1 MATPP
6 DRGSGKGRPQPPAGG
21 RLPSEIPTPPRGAPG
36 IPAVPPMGTSRPDL
50 PAISTPSPRPPAPQ
64 HQRPPPLPP
73 QPPARP
79 AAPQRPPPVL
89 TPGAQRAPA
98 APAAPARPPPAAT
111 ARVSPAP
118 VPTPAPRSGAPG
130 PDLDRAQLAE
140 LDQRFA
146 QLDHLDY
153 FQLLKLTPQAA
164 LADIKSAF
172 YRESRTY
179 HPDRFFHL
187 KDRLFKEKVSA
198 VYRRLTEAYYVLRDD
213 LKRKRYLA
221 DIASPERNAKLRFTE
236 AAEAE
241 TKQQVKKE
249 QEEQIGVHPKGRHF
263 YGVAMKDVASGN
275 LPSAERNL
283 KTALTF
289 EPSNARYKEKLAEIQ
304 QQIHE
309 DAKKQGHSF
318 KIK

>member
-1 MATPP
+1 MGTPP
-6 DRGSGKGRPQPPAGG
+6 DRGSGKGRRPPPSGG
-21 RLPSEIPTPPRGAPG
+21 RLPSEIPTPPRGVPT
-36 IPAVPPMGTSRPDL
+36 IPSVPPMGSSRPDL
-50 PAISTPSPRPPAPQ
+50 PALTTPSPRPPAPP
-64 HQRPPPLPP
+64 QRPPPP
-73 QPPARP
+73 QPQQRP
-79 AAPQRPPPVL
+79 ALQQRPPPVL
-89 TPGAQRAPA
+89 TPGARRAPA
-98 APAAPARPPPAAT
+98 APGRPPPAAT

-118 VPTPAPRSGAPG
+118 APTPPAPRSGAPG

-153 FQLLKLTPQAA
+153 FQLLKLAPQAA
-164 LADIKSAF
+164 MADIKSAF

-213 LKRKRYLA
+213 VKRKRYLA

-236 AAEAE
+236 ATEAE

-304 QQIHE
+304 QQVHE
-309 DAKKQGHSF
+309 EAKKQGHSF